1 MKFWKKEDIG
11 NSVFISYRRST
22 GRDVA
27 RNLYERLSMNGI
39 NTFFDYSSIR
49 EGKFNE
55 QIFAAIE
62 HAKDFILVL
71 SQNALDKCNQEDDWV
86 RIEIEYALAHKKNII
101 LVSTQENITFPGNL
115 PLTLSELPHYQ
126 AVTLSQEYYDES
138 IKRIIGRLSCN
149 PFPVKRLI
157 GGLVIGVAVVIM
169 GIISYNAC
177 YKHVLSSKISNS
189 DFTVRLYLPRYD
201 DINREILSMAFFE
214 EKNLR
219 AFSYEDTI
227 INEKYVIYPK
237 STLITSPYSNYISVH
252 EDDSL
257 KLHNLPIRVRIYNP
271 KSKTVIINKA
281 VIQLYDIRPLTHLS
295 VSVLKSDK
303 GLIIR
308 NEDRFTMPQ
317 YKLRYS
323 SLKPN
328 ESFVDYKNEVVISSR
343 EYEIIPAS
351 ENLHVKGR
359 IEYNGLY
366 WNFDTQTSEY
376 NTSESNSYSSIN
388 PATSDYFVSLC
399 EIPSWRENQEF
410 ALTDFTRKLVKGE
423 VDENIFLI
431 IKSHYNFIANMKIT
445 LTTIDNQEI
454 CSDSIK
460 IIYVYSDNY
469 KYEPF

>member
-157 GGLVIGVAVVIM
+157 GGLVIGDRKSVV
-169 GIISYNAC
+169 
-177 YKHVLSSKISNS
+177 
-189 DFTVRLYLPRYD
+189 
-201 DINREILSMAFFE
+201 
-214 EKNLR
+214 
-219 AFSYEDTI
+219 
-227 INEKYVIYPK
+227 
-237 STLITSPYSNYISVH
+237 
-252 EDDSL
+252 
-257 KLHNLPIRVRIYNP
+257 
-271 KSKTVIINKA
+271 
-281 VIQLYDIRPLTHLS
+281 
-295 VSVLKSDK
+295 
-303 GLIIR
+303 
-308 NEDRFTMPQ
+308 
-317 YKLRYS
+317 
-323 SLKPN
+323 
-328 ESFVDYKNEVVISSR
+328 
-343 EYEIIPAS
+343 
-351 ENLHVKGR
+351 
-359 IEYNGLY
+359 
-366 WNFDTQTSEY
+366 
-376 NTSESNSYSSIN
+376 
-388 PATSDYFVSLC
+388 
-399 EIPSWRENQEF
+399 
-410 ALTDFTRKLVKGE
+410 
-423 VDENIFLI
+423 
-431 IKSHYNFIANMKIT
+431 
-445 LTTIDNQEI
+445 
-454 CSDSIK
+454 
-460 IIYVYSDNY
+460 
-469 KYEPF
+469 